1 MLYRIGI
8 SPLAQ
13 CGVTAGDNPRGPRN
27 QLSARA
33 VAAFPGTIRAE
44 PNREP
49 VLETLIEANQ
59 AVVVCGILEDAQGRI
74 FLARR
79 EADQALAGYWEFP
92 GGKAEAGESLEA
104 ALCREFR
111 EELAM
116 ELRVGEEIGRTPVP
130 GNGGLVLV
138 ALRAWTDDERP
149 VLAVHDRWRWVSPLE
164 AQGLELAPA
173 DIPLLEAFIAA
184 RSA

>member
-1 MLYRIGI
+1 M
-8 SPLAQ
+8 
-13 CGVTAGDNPRGPRN
+13 
-27 QLSARA
+27 
-33 VAAFPGTIRAE
+33 
-44 PNREP
+44 
-49 VLETLIEANQ
+49 ETLTEVNQ

-79 EADQALAGYWEFP
+79 GADQALAGCWEFP
-92 GGKAEAGESLEA
+92 GGKAEPGESLEA

-116 ELRVGEEIGRTPVP
+116 EIRVGEEVGRTPIP
-130 GNGGLVLV
+130 GNGGLELV
-138 ALRAWTDDERP
+138 ALRAWTEDESP
-149 VLAVHDRWRWVSPLE
+149 VLTVHDHWCWLSPLE

-184 RSA
+184 RSG